1 MKKALRQRRRAF
13 ELFASERSF
22 VGLWRLRGSVGLRF
36 AAIEPAYDISAD
48 GPRRNLRGL
57 RLLAFA
63 VRLFVGRADERA
75 FDEYVGAL
83 LDGRGDTLCQKWPEN
98 NDPMPLGFRAPFVI
112 CVLPRALCGDR
123 RHGEF
128 RTVAF
133 RLTLLRVRTNEPDES
148 YRGKTFFES
157 PFSAPFSWST
167 QKRGLLLPKRTA
179 ALWEGHVRF
188 GRNRESRRR
197 EAAGCRN

>member
-1 MKKALRQRRRAF
+1 MSRGLSPPSCRTCSAHHIEKALRHRRRAF
-13 ELFASERSF
+13 VSNTSERSF
-22 VGLWRLRGSVGLRF
+22 VGLRRLRGSGRVGLWF
-36 AAIEPAYDISAD
+36 TAIKPAHDIGAD

-83 LDGRGDTLCQKWPEN
+83 LDSPSYTLCQKWPEH

-112 CVLPRALCGDR
+112 CVLPRALCGDGK
-123 RHGEF
+123 HGEF

-133 RLTLLRVRTNEPDES
+133 RLTLLWVGTNKPDES
-148 YRGKTFFES
+148 YRVE
-157 PFSAPFSWST
+157 
-167 QKRGLLLPKRTA
+167 
-179 ALWEGHVRF
+179 VRH
-188 GRNRESRRR
+188 N
-197 EAAGCRN
+197 